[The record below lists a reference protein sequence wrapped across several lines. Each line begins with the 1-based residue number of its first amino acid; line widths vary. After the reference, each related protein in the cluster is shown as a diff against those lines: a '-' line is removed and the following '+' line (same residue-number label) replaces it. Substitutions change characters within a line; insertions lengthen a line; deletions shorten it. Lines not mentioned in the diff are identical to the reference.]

1 MGSKNG
7 TGTIAVN
14 SAQIKNTKAELDKAF
29 LNENA
34 NPSVWVDDSSLEI
47 MNSTY
52 GSFKEATENISAAIV
67 GFNQYLDSMA
77 TAFEKKDT
85 ELAFDIQ
92 DLQIKILLVRR
103 DMIRTLRIMIV
114 NIVVCQVLNNNN

>member
-14 SAQIKNTKAELDKAF
+14 SDQILNTKAELDKAF

-34 NPSVWVDDSSLEI
+34 KPSVWVDDSSLEI

-77 TAFEKKDT
+77 TAFEEKDT

-92 DLQIKILLVRR
+92 DLQIKNSFSQKRYDKNSAYNDSKYRSLPGAE
-103 DMIRTLRIMIV
+103 
-114 NIVVCQVLNNNN
+114 

>member
-14 SAQIKNTKAELDKAF
+14 SNQILNTKAKLDKAF

-34 NPSVWVDDSSLEI
+34 KPSVWVDDSSLEI

-52 GSFKEATENISAAIV
+52 SSFKEATENISAAIV

-92 DLQIKILLVRR
+92 DLQIKNSFSQKRYDKNSAYNDSKYRSLPGAE
-103 DMIRTLRIMIV
+103 
-114 NIVVCQVLNNNN
+114 

>member
-52 GSFKEATENISAAIV
+52 GSLKEATENISAAIV

-92 DLQIKILLVRR
+92 DLQIKNSFSQKRYDKNSAYNDSKYRSLPGAE
-103 DMIRTLRIMIV
+103 
-114 NIVVCQVLNNNN
+114 

>member
-77 TAFEKKDT
+77 TA
-85 ELAFDIQ
+85 LAFDIQ
-92 DLQIKILLVRR
+92 DLQIKNSFSQKRYDKNSAYNDSKYRSLPGAE
-103 DMIRTLRIMIV
+103 
-114 NIVVCQVLNNNN
+114 

>member
-14 SAQIKNTKAELDKAF
+14 SAQIKILSELRSAF

-47 MNSTY
+47 MVLLAY
-52 GSFKEATENISAAIV
+52 CSFRKRLKIFLQQLWSSINI
-67 GFNQYLDSMA
+67 
-77 TAFEKKDT
+77 
-85 ELAFDIQ
+85 
-92 DLQIKILLVRR
+92 
-103 DMIRTLRIMIV
+103 
-114 NIVVCQVLNNNN
+114 

>member
-67 GFNQYLDSMA
+67 GFNQYLDSMD

-92 DLQIKILLVRR
+92 DLQIKNSFSQKRYDKNSAYNDSKYRSLPGAE
-103 DMIRTLRIMIV
+103 
-114 NIVVCQVLNNNN
+114 

>member
-14 SAQIKNTKAELDKAF
+14 SDQILNTKAELDKAF

-34 NPSVWVDDSSLEI
+34 KPSVWVDDSSLEI

-77 TAFEKKDT
+77 TAFEEKDT
-85 ELAFDIQ
+85 KLAFDIQ
-92 DLQIKILLVRR
+92 DLQIKKSFIQKRYDKNSAYNDSKYRSLPGAE
-103 DMIRTLRIMIV
+103 
-114 NIVVCQVLNNNN
+114 